1 MIMGTASPRQ
11 LWNGSIGI
19 GAAAMLALSV
29 QAEARTEIAPY
40 IEVQQILD
48 FDLSNNDA
56 LGDDVVTYTSVAAG
70 VDASVATRRIEVG
83 ASYRYERRIDWGDD
97 IADDDVHSGLVRA
110 RANIT
115 RGLSLEAGALAARAR
130 AEIGGDGL
138 GSLTGDNDN
147 STQIYSIYGGPTL
160 STHAGPLEIGAGY
173 RIGYTHVEDNFAA
186 NSDPTQAPVDYV
198 DHTTYHLATASVGMS
213 PGGMLPFGWI
223 VSGGYERE
231 DASQLDQRYEA
242 YYGRVDV
249 TVPVTPTLALVG
261 GVGYE
266 DIEISQRDV
275 IVDATG
281 NPVLDNNGRFQTD
294 PNSPRLL
301 AYNVDEVIY
310 DAGILWR
317 PNPRLELS
325 ARVGHRYDTTIYNG
339 YLTYQASSSSTLQ
352 AAVYNEIGSFG
363 RGTTNTLA
371 GLPTSFTLGRNGFNQ
386 FNGCAFGDDGSAGGC
401 FDNGFQSLNAANFR
415 SRGGNLVW
423 TGGRGPWS
431 YGVGAGYQN
440 RRYFAPTTSANF
452 SLDRVTDEAFA
463 LQANLGRQL
472 SPNSSLDGNLYATW
486 FESGIPGE
494 ADVFSSGGS
503 ATYSVGLYSGLSAQ
517 ASAGLFAN
525 DVEGEETDWLATL
538 LFGVRYGF

>member
-1 MIMGTASPRQ
+1 MVTFSKRYRIIAATGLSATALACMASPAQ
-11 LWNGSIGI
+11 
-19 GAAAMLALSV
+19 
-29 QAEARTEIAPY
+29 ARTQISPY
-40 IEVQQILD
+40 IEVQQVLD

-56 LGDDVVTYTSVAAG
+56 LGDDVVTYTSIAAG
-70 VDASVATRRIEVG
+70 VDASIATRRIEVG
-83 ASYRYERRIDWGDD
+83 ASYRYERRIDWSDD
-97 IADDDVHSGLVRA
+97 VADDDVHSGLVRA

-115 RGLSLEAGALAARAR
+115 RGLSFEAGALAARSR
-130 AEIGGDGL
+130 TEIGGDGL

-147 STQIYSIYGGPTL
+147 STQVYSVYAGPTFA
-160 STHAGPLEIGAGY
+160 TRAGPLEIGAAY
-173 RIGYTHVEDNFAA
+173 QLGYTHVEDNFAA
-186 NSDPTQAPVDYV
+186 NTDPGQAPVDYV
-198 DHTTYHLATASVGMS
+198 DHSTYHQATASVGMS
-213 PGGMLPFGWI
+213 PGEMLPFGWL

-249 TVPVTPTLALVG
+249 TIPVTPTLALVG

-266 DIEISQRDV
+266 NIEISQRDV
-275 IVDATG
+275 VVDAAG
-281 NPVLDNNGRFQTD
+281 NPVLDNNGRFQSDTT
-294 PNSPRLL
+294 SPRLL
-301 AYNVDEVIY
+301 TYAVDGFIY
-310 DAGILWR
+310 DGGILWR

-325 ARVGHRYDTTIYNG
+325 ARVGHRYGATTYNG
-339 YLTYQASSSSTLQ
+339 YLSYQASESSTLQ
-352 AAVYNEIGSFG
+352 ASVYNEISSFG

-371 GLPTSFTLGRNGFNQ
+371 GLPTNFTVGRNGFGQ
-386 FNGCAFGDDGSAGGC
+386 FSGCAFGEGSNAGGC

-415 SRGGNLVW
+415 SRGGSLVW

-452 SLDRVTDEAFA
+452 SLDRVTDEAYS
-463 LQANLGRQL
+463 LQANLGHEL

-486 FESGIPGE
+486 FQSGIPGE

-503 ATYSVGLYSGLSAQ
+503 ATYSVNLYSGLSAQ
-517 ASAGLFAN
+517 ASAGLFSN
-525 DVEGEETDWLATL
+525 DVDGEETDWLGTL

>member
-1 MIMGTASPRQ
+1 MAAATGLSAAALACMASP
-11 LWNGSIGI
+11 
-19 GAAAMLALSV
+19 A
-29 QAEARTEIAPY
+29 QARSQISPY
-40 IEVQQILD
+40 IEVQQVLD

-56 LGDDVVTYTSVAAG
+56 LGDDVVTYTSIAAG
-70 VDASVATRRIEVG
+70 VDASIATRRIEVG
-83 ASYRYERRIDWGDD
+83 ASYRYERRIDWSDD

-115 RGLSLEAGALAARAR
+115 RGLSFEAGALAARSR
-130 AEIGGDGL
+130 AEIGGNGL

-147 STQIYSIYGGPTL
+147 STQVYSVYAGPTFA
-160 STHAGPLEIGAGY
+160 TRAGPLEIGASY
-173 RIGYTHVEDNFAA
+173 QLGYTHVEDNSAV
-186 NSDPTQAPVDYV
+186 NTDPGQAPVDYV
-198 DHTTYHLATASVGMS
+198 DHSTYHQATASVGMS
-213 PGGMLPFGWI
+213 PGEMLPFGWI

-231 DASQLDQRYEA
+231 DSNQLDQRYEA

-266 DIEISQRDV
+266 NTEISQRDV
-275 IVDATG
+275 VVDAAG
-281 NPVLDNNGRFQTD
+281 NPVLDNNGRFQSDTS
-294 PNSPRLL
+294 SPRLL
-301 AYNVDEVIY
+301 TYAVDEIIY

-317 PNPRLELS
+317 PNSRLELS
-325 ARVGHRYDTTIYNG
+325 ARAGHRYGTTTYNG
-339 YLTYQASSSSTLQ
+339 YLSYQASQSSTLQ
-352 AAVYNEIGSFG
+352 AAVYNEISSFG

-371 GLPTSFTLGRNGFNQ
+371 GLPTNFTAGRNGFGQ
-386 FNGCAFGDDGSAGGC
+386 FNGCAFGEGDNAGGC

-452 SLDRVTDEAFA
+452 SLDRVTDEAYS
-463 LQANLGRQL
+463 LQANLGHQL
-472 SPNSSLDGNLYATW
+472 TPSSSLDGSLYATW
-486 FESGIPGE
+486 FQSGIPGE
-494 ADVFSSGGS
+494 SDVFSSGGS
-503 ATYSVGLYSGLSAQ
+503 ATYSLNLYSGLSAQ

-525 DVEGEETDWLATL
+525 DVDGEETDWLGTL
-538 LFGVRYGF
+538 LFGMRYGF